1 MKRWSSEYAK
11 VLQRLLFPI
20 LLLQG
25 YLVRKKA
32 IELPEARGQRHG
44 KFGYG
49 SALSILLSEIRL
61 PVVLVWIALKIPYLV
76 VSCSR

>member
-49 SALSILLSEIRL
+49 GA
-61 PVVLVWIALKIPYLV
+61 
-76 VSCSR
+76 